1 MSPQAFSFKL
11 TVPND
16 PDGASVA
23 AVVATHAVEYARLSA
38 ADGAAF
44 VERVRA
50 AALKVLKG
58 GTGHTLIVFAAADG
72 QLVVTIGAT
81 SVAEPLPA

>member
-16 PDGASVA
+16 PDGAEVA
-23 AVVATHAVEYARLSA
+23 AVVATHAVEYAGLSA

-58 GTGHTLIVFAAADG
+58 GTGHTLMVFAAANG
-72 QLVVTIGAT
+72 QLVVTVGST
-81 SVAEPLPA
+81 SVSEPLPA

>member
-1 MSPQAFSFKL
+1 MSPEAFSFKL

-16 PDGASVA
+16 PDGANVA
-23 AVVATHAVEYARLSA
+23 AVVAAHAVEYAGLSA

-72 QLVVTIGAT
+72 QLVVTIGAAT
-81 SVAEPLPA
+81 VAEPLPA